1 MTENQLKQLRNKIND
16 IDDEIL
22 KLLAIRSETVINIGK
37 NKNSNL
43 EVVDLDREQKILKR
57 LLNSNQGSYSKDTIV
72 RIWRELFEASTI
84 LQVFG

>member
-1 MTENQLKQLRNKIND
+1 MTDNQLKQLRNQIND

-57 LLNSNQGSYSKDTIV
+57 SH
-72 RIWRELFEASTI
+72 I
-84 LQVFG
+84 LKNIK